1 MKMLRIG
8 IAALLTLSVSGV
20 PAFAGELRDSV
31 ASAATT
37 AAKADPQET
46 PMKPA
51 RTPNKTMF
59 WGGTAMFAGGMTYGL
74 FEFIHNE
81 NGSYSEFGEATATN
95 KKAGAAGL
103 TVAFAGGALMLLG
116 VHGKSLPSL
125 TFGGGKSVGLSKK
138 VSW

>member
-8 IAALLTLSVSGV
+8 IAAVLTLSVSGAPV
-20 PAFAGELRDSV
+20 LAGELRDSV
-31 ASAATT
+31 ASAATA
-37 AAKADPQET
+37 AAKTDPQET
-46 PMKPA
+46 PMRA
-51 RTPNKTMF
+51 TRATNKTMF

-74 FEFIHNE
+74 FEFINNE

-125 TFGGGKSVGLSKK
+125 TFGGGKTVGLSKK

>member
-1 MKMLRIG
+1 MKILRIG
-8 IAALLTLSVSGV
+8 IATLLTLAVSGV
-20 PAFAGELRDSV
+20 PSFAGDLSDSV
-31 ASAATT
+31 SAAAAA
-37 AAKADPQET
+37 AAKTDPQET
-46 PMKPA
+46 PMRSA
-51 RTPNKTMF
+51 RTANKTMF
-59 WGGTAMFAGGMTYGL
+59 WSGTAMFAGGMTYGL
-74 FEFIHNE
+74 FEFINNE

-125 TFGGGKSVGLSKK
+125 TFGGGKTVGLSKK